1 MALIVTGVHRSGTSM
16 IAGILSNLSI
26 PMGEGA
32 VMNPAPEN
40 PEGFFERIDVM
51 QLNDSVLKKLGGSWQ
66 APPNLGPE
74 SLFSIDQNVL
84 SHYRSSIDLFSGS
97 FNSWFVK
104 DPRISLILPIWDRLA
119 LTNLSLIF
127 SVRNPQSVAQS
138 LHLRNGLSHR
148 RAIALWWAYNQQLLS
163 SVDSR
168 DTLFIDYDSAKR
180 SKKVTT
186 EKIASFALKAVKVS
200 PNITFDS
207 SVGNYEED
215 RILNSL
221 KIKKAE
227 QSINSKLSRSSSTK
241 LMKGLAKSEID
252 ETMDLYMVL
261 KNLHGS
267 TNTKFKKLRTPDWVY
282 EELQS
287 ARVEFQLNQTI
298 EKLYD
303 HLETSKIEIATLN
316 QLAPSTSQTQE
327 LELAQSTL
335 HTQSEEL
342 DRLRTN
348 VTALEADRDRLQTY
362 VTTLEEQ
369 RDSAQTQA
377 LLLHNESERERKE
390 LKLAQ
395 STLHTQS
402 QELDRLQTFR
412 ITLEAERDS
421 AQTQALLL
429 HNEIE
434 RERKEFELAQ
444 STLHTLSEEL
454 DRLRTNV
461 TALEADRNCIQSF
474 VITLEEQRDSA
485 QSQVLLM
492 SAKARKSAEALSA
505 ISGDLT
511 DKITELNNAVAEL
524 DKSKNVL
531 VSLQGDIA
539 EEKLFSQRLEHEFR
553 NQIRQVVIFN
563 NKNLELELDSIKSS
577 KSYRMISKFW
587 KIRAKWHRVL

>member
-16 IAGILSNLSI
+16 IAGILSNLAI

-32 VMNPAPEN
+32 IMNPAPEN

-74 SLFSIDQNVL
+74 SLFSIDQNLL

-163 SVDSR
+163 NVDSR
-168 DTLFIDYDSAKR
+168 DTLFIDYDSAKK

-200 PNITFDS
+200 TNITFDS

-327 LELAQSTL
+327 LEVAQSTL

-348 VTALEADRDRLQTY
+348 VTALEADRDRLQTLRI
-362 VTTLEEQ
+362 TLEAE
-369 RDSAQTQA
+369 RDSAQSQA

-395 STLHTQS
+395 GTLQTRS
-402 QELDRLQTFR
+402 EEVERLQTLR

-421 AQTQALLL
+421 AQSQAR
-429 HNEIE
+429 IE
-434 RERKEFELAQ
+434 SVK
-444 STLHTLSEEL
+444 
-454 DRLRTNV
+454 V
-461 TALEADRNCIQSF
+461 
-474 VITLEEQRDSA
+474 
-485 QSQVLLM
+485 
-492 SAKARKSAEALSA
+492 RKSAEALSA
-505 ISGDLT
+505 VSVELADR
-511 DKITELNNAVAEL
+511 ITELNRSLTEL
-524 DKSKNVL
+524 ERAKKAL

-539 EEKLFSQRLEHEFR
+539 EKELFSQRLEKEFR
-553 NQIRQVVIFN
+553 NQIRQVVQFN
-563 NKNLELELDSIKSS
+563 NKNLEHELDLIKSS
-577 KSYRMISKFW
+577 RGYRLISKFW
-587 KIRAKWHRVL
+587 KIKAKWPRAF